1 MTRTKLRNIFLQNRS
16 EENKIYYIK
25 QRNFCVSLLRKTKK
39 RYYENLYEKYV
50 IDNKLFWKNVKPFLS
65 NKVSSKDE
73 IHLLENND
81 LVKTGLETAEVL
93 NNFFSNVV
101 QNLDISRISN
111 EEQFINCIEDR
122 TLKAI
127 LKYRKHPSIVATR
140 NKCKNKG
147 SFSFVGVD
155 KKEIEKEI
163 LKLDAN
169 KASQNSDIPI
179 KLLKENVDI
188 FSDFVYTSFSSSINM
203 SKFPENLKLADIT
216 PAYKKGK
223 KDIKGNYRPV
233 GIKRNYRPVSILP
246 NLSKIFE
253 KHIFKQMSHFFENI
267 LSKYQRGFRKGFSST

>member
-1 MTRTKLRNIFLQNRS
+1 M
-16 EENKIYYIK
+16 
-25 QRNFCVSLLRKTKK
+25 
-39 RYYENLYEKYV
+39 
-50 IDNKLFWKNVKPFLS
+50 
-65 NKVSSKDE
+65 
-73 IHLLENND
+73 LENNE

-127 LKYRKHPSIVATR
+127 LKYRKHP

-155 KKEIEKEI
+155 KKEKEKEI

-188 FSDFVYTSFSSSINM
+188 FSDFVCTSFSSSINM

-223 KDIKGNYRPV
+223 KDIKG
-233 GIKRNYRPVSILP
+233 NYRPVSILP

>member
-1 MTRTKLRNIFLQNRS
+1 M
-16 EENKIYYIK
+16 
-25 QRNFCVSLLRKTKK
+25 V
-39 RYYENLYEKYV
+39 
-50 IDNKLFWKNVKPFLS
+50 DNKLFWKNVKPFLS
-65 NKVSSKDE
+65 YKVSSKDE
-73 IHLLENND
+73 IHLLENNE
-81 LVKTGLETAEVL
+81 LVKTDLETAEVL

-111 EEQFINCIEDR
+111 EEYFINCIEDR

-127 LKYRKHPSIVATR
+127 LKYRKHPSIVAIR

-147 SFSFVGVD
+147 SFSFVRVD

-169 KASQNSDIPI
+169 KTSQNSDIPI
-179 KLLKENVDI
+179 KLLKKNVDI
-188 FSDFVYTSFSSSINM
+188 FSDFVCTSFNSSTNI

-223 KDIKGNYRPV
+223 KDIKGNYW
-233 GIKRNYRPVSILP
+233 PVSILP

-253 KHIFKQMSHFFENI
+253 KPISKQMSHFFENI
-267 LSKYQRGFRKGFSST
+267 LSKCECGFKKSFSTQHCLLAILDLLIMVKL